1 MHTEQEQYEYMVS
14 RGMNPA
20 KAEVWARI
28 NILQGVDCFPHA
40 IIEYVR
46 PSSSWADTDLTE
58 YYNECRMKARSPNCV
73 FVGD

>member
-14 RGMNPA
+14 RGMNPS

-46 PSSSWADTDLTE
+46 PTSLWADTDLTE
-58 YYNECRMKARSPNCV
+58 YYTECRMKARSPNCV